1 MIQGTLKEPPF
12 FLYTSYMISLW
23 LGVAILFMLI
33 VISVQLA
40 DDMEEWF
47 WVVIGVAIMCI
58 LLVYGYLYLFKGETI
73 SGL

>member
-1 MIQGTLKEPPF
+1 MNFVDLAD
-12 FLYTSYMISLW
+12 SW

-40 DDMEEWF
+40 DDMEEWS

-58 LLVYGYLYLFKGETI
+58 LVVYGYLYLFNGATI
-73 SGL
+73 SGS